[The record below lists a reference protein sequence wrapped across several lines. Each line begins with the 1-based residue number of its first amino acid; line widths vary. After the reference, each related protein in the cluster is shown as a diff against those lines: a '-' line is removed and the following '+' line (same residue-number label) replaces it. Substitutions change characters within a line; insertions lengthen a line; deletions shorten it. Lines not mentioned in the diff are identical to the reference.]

1 MGISTA
7 FDSAKK
13 KRSNQEYPEAAEPNF
28 AVPTLPSAITTIN
41 VSDNATNR
49 GGDRG

>member
-7 FDSAKK
+7 VDASKK
-13 KRSNQEYPEAAEPNF
+13 KRESFVHPEAAEPNF
-28 AVPTLPSAITTIN
+28 AVPSLPSAITTIN
-41 VSDNATNR
+41 VSDK

>member
-1 MGISTA
+1 MAISTA
-7 FDSAKK
+7 FDSSKK
-13 KRSNQEYPEAAEPNF
+13 KRNNQVHPEAAAPNF

-41 VSDNATNR
+41 VSDK